1 VCFLRR
7 GDELIRIGGW
17 GYLLDSGGGGYDI
30 GRDALEAVLR
40 AHDGRGEAT
49 ALTEKI
55 TARLGGEAHTKITDI
70 YREGKPYIASCA
82 PDVFEAAREG
92 DPVATAI
99 LRRNARKLAEYIE
112 AAWGHLTD
120 QGQPHTLPIVMGGG
134 ISQRALAEKH
144 GVPYPALR
152 DKSIREGWVESRKRV
167 ESKSIAAAEQKIA
180 DATAEN
186 VTLAADIKRALL
198 LRLKRIESNYPFDAT
213 EVRTRKGD
221 NTLIYRIKDLTS
233 ALKDL
238 TDDITSAEGDK
249 NAPIYDLIRRLDDE
263 CGI

>member
-1 VCFLRR
+1 MFTGVIPIDNTKRI
-7 GDELIRIGGW
+7 DWDAIR
-17 GYLLDSGGGGYDI
+17 
-30 GRDALEAVLR
+30 
-40 AHDGRGEAT
+40 
-49 ALTEKI
+49 
-55 TARLGGEAHTKITDI
+55 
-70 YREGKPYIASCA
+70 
-82 PDVFEAAREG
+82 
-92 DPVATAI
+92 
-99 LRRNARKLAEYIE
+99 NEY
-112 AAWGHLTD
+112 
-120 QGQPHTLPIVMGGG
+120 MGGG
-134 ISQRALAEKH
+134 ISQRALAEKY

-152 DKSIREGWVESRKRV
+152 DKSIKEGWVERRKRV

-186 VTLAADIKRALL
+186 VTLAADIKRSLL

-221 NTLIYRIKDLTS
+221 NTLIYRIKDLTA